1 MLRAHVG
8 LIVRPWEEVGVNVS
22 LPLVLS
28 LFVGESWWTWDVGHA
43 RWGVFFCFGEA
54 EKTHKISFHDPLS
67 SVLWK
72 EKMKRKKKKPLEPIR
87 DDAQGGRAKE
97 KCERRKL
104 SDEP

>member
-1 MLRAHVG
+1 
-8 LIVRPWEEVGVNVS
+8 VS
-22 LPLVLS
+22 R
-28 LFVGESWWTWDVGHA
+28 GGHGTWDMHD
-43 RWGVFFCFGEA
+43 GVFFFCFGEA